1 MSGATVLEAAPAP
14 VAAPSV
20 EPAPARRRGIV
31 LAGGSGTRLHPATR
45 AISKQLLPV
54 YDKPMVYYPL
64 SVLMLAGIREV
75 QVISTPHDLPLFRRL
90 LGDGNDWGMRLGYAE
105 QPSPDGLAQ
114 ALIIAEEFLD
124 GRPSALVLG
133 DNLFFGYGFSER
145 LHRANERTEGAT
157 VFGYRVQDPQ
167 RYGVVAYGPDGRATD
182 LVEKPQHPPSDV
194 AVTGLYFYDNH
205 APAYAR
211 EQKPSARGELEITDL
226 NRRYLQQGQ
235 LHVEELGRG
244 FAWLDTGTHQSLLQ
258 AATFV
263 ETVEQR
269 QGLKIG
275 APEEIAW
282 RNGWIDDDQ
291 LRALAEPLAKTEY
304 GRYLL
309 RLAEGLG

>member
-1 MSGATVLEAAPAP
+1 L
-14 VAAPSV
+14 
-20 EPAPARRRGIV
+20 
-31 LAGGSGTRLHPATR
+31 

-75 QVISTPHDLPLFRRL
+75 LIISTPHDLPLFERL
-90 LGDGNDWGMRLGYAE
+90 LGDGSAWGMRLAYAE
-105 QPSPDGLAQ
+105 QPRPEGLAQ
-114 ALIIAEEFLD
+114 ALTIAEPFLE

-133 DNLFFGYGFSER
+133 DNLFFGYGFTER
-145 LHRANERTEGAT
+145 LRRANARTEGAT
-157 VFGYRVQDPQ
+157 VFGYRVEDAR
-167 RYGVVAYGPDGRATD
+167 RYGVVAFGPDGVATD
-182 LVEKPQHPPSDV
+182 LVEKPEHPPSDV
-194 AVTGLYFYDNH
+194 AVTGLYFYDAQ

-211 EQKPSARGELEITDL
+211 TQAPSARGELEITDL

-244 FAWLDTGTHQSLLQ
+244 FAWLDTGTHESLLQ

-275 APEEIAW
+275 APEEVAW
-282 RNGWIDDDQ
+282 RNGWIDDAR
-291 LRALAEPLAKTEY
+291 LRALAEPLAKTTY

-309 RLAEGLG
+309 RLVER

>member
-1 MSGATVLEAAPAP
+1 MTVAVP
-14 VAAPSV
+14 VA
-20 EPAPARRRGIV
+20 EPLRHAVDLAGHRPRRGIV

-45 AISKQLLPV
+45 VVSKQLLPV

-64 SVLMLAGIREV
+64 SVLMLAGLREV
-75 QVISTPHDLPLFRRL
+75 LLISTPHDLPLFERL
-90 LGDGNDWGMRLGYAE
+90 LGDGGDWGMRIAYAE

-114 ALIIAEEFLD
+114 ALVIGEEFLD
-124 GRPSALVLG
+124 GHPSALVLG

-145 LHRANERTEGAT
+145 LRRADARDRGAT

-167 RYGVVAYGPDGRATD
+167 RYGVVAFGPDGRAHD
-182 LVEKPQHPPSDV
+182 IVEKPLDPPSDV
-194 AVTGLYFYDNH
+194 AVTGLYFYDEY
-205 APAYAR
+205 APTYAR
-211 EQKPSARGELEITDL
+211 ALRPSARGELEITDL
-226 NRRYLQQGQ
+226 NRRYLLQGD

-244 FAWLDTGTHQSLLQ
+244 FAWLDTGTHESLLQ

-275 APEEIAW
+275 APEEVAW
-282 RNGWIDDDQ
+282 RNGWIDDRA
-291 LRALAEPLAKTEY
+291 LRALAEPLARTNY

-309 RLAEGLG
+309 RLLERGG